1 MCGCS
6 QEQLTRHLEK
16 TIWKDKI
23 KVLVL
28 MRLRDYNVY
37 ADYFINRIE
46 REVQN
51 LCPFS
56 QVEETSS

>member
-1 MCGCS
+1 
-6 QEQLTRHLEK
+6 
-16 TIWKDKI
+16 
-23 KVLVL
+23 

-37 ADYFINRIE
+37 EDYFINRIE
-46 REVQN
+46 REVEN

>member
-6 QEQLTRHLEK
+6 QEQLTRNLEK
-16 TIWKDKI
+16 TMWKDKI

-51 LCPFS
+51 LCPFP